1 MHIAHL
7 VLFGYNTY
15 MYGYNVETTAIPIQ
29 RVLQYFVIVTLQ
41 YEIKILEIREA
52 QTS

>member
-1 MHIAHL
+1 M

-15 MYGYNVETTAIPIQ
+15 MYEYNEETTAIPIQ

-41 YEIKILEIREA
+41 YEMKTLEIREA